1 MTIKKKLLIQSSTI
15 LIVAIL
21 IVGFIIF
28 NMVSIQASNEEQVP
42 TLLNIQKLQGELN
55 TVKAGLNNYSVTPT
69 DAQKQEIITA
79 ISNSEKLIEE
89 IEPHINGAKSEKTLK
104 KLQTKYSQWKEETN
118 LSFERKDV
126 REANRQSIRM
136 NGILNDLHLINEY
149 ANEQYTT
156 LQENLKNQISFVI
169 ISSAISCLVLII
181 FTILLSTKM
190 TNRITKPLNKIAQ
203 NADQVASGNLV
214 VDTVIYNGKD
224 ELADLNGSFTEMV
237 KQLKGLLYTVENL
250 SKNVEETAIEL
261 EAENKGLTEIS
272 NQVAVS
278 ITEMSI
284 GSQSISNDMQEA
296 VTLIEQMDKGFEEN
310 VILSEK
316 SYSFGNEA
324 VSAIQSGQRAIERQN
339 KLMDENSKISES
351 IVIATKKFT
360 DHTSEIENMAKSV
373 AAIAEQTN
381 LLALN
386 AAIEA
391 ARAGEAGKGFAVVA
405 DEVRKLAEESSKSTK
420 HIFDMVNMIK
430 NGIADIEQSV
440 NNGVTIVEEQQQS
453 MTTTTSAFDNIG
465 TKVEEMMKGLT
476 ELLKGI
482 QHSKKMGEQVLE
494 SVENIS
500 SVVEETVAG
509 NEEISASTTE
519 QLASFEKIVD
529 KVVKLR
535 EFTDYLNQTLAKFR
549 LK

>member
-1 MTIKKKLLIQSSTI
+1 MTIKKKLLIQSSAI

-28 NMVSIQASNEEQVP
+28 NMVSIQASNEDQVP

-55 TVKAGLNNYSVTPT
+55 TVKASLNNYSVTPT
-69 DAQKQEIITA
+69 DAQKQEILSA
-79 ISNSEKLIEE
+79 ISKSDKLIEE
-89 IEPHINGAKSEKTLK
+89 IEPHINGAISEKTLK

-118 LSFERKDV
+118 LSLERKDV

-136 NGILNDLHLINEY
+136 NGIINDLHLINEY

-156 LQENLKNQISFVI
+156 LQENLKSQISFVI
-169 ISSAISCLVLII
+169 ISSAVSCLVLII
-181 FTILLSTKM
+181 FTTLLSTKM

-203 NADQVASGNLV
+203 NADQVATGNLV

-237 KQLKGLLYTVENL
+237 KQLKGLLFTVENL

-465 TKVEEMMKGLT
+465 MKVEEMMKGLT
-476 ELLKGI
+476 ELLNGI

-535 EFTDYLNQTLAKFR
+535 EFTDYLNQTLSKFR

>member
-15 LIVAIL
+15 LILAIL

>member
-118 LSFERKDV
+118 LSLERKDV

-237 KQLKGLLYTVENL
+237 KQLKGLLFTVENL

>member
-1 MTIKKKLLIQSSTI
+1 MTIKKKLLIQSSAI

-28 NMVSIQASNEEQVP
+28 NMVSIQASNEDQVP

-55 TVKAGLNNYSVTPT
+55 TVKASLNNYSVTPT
-69 DAQKQEIITA
+69 DAQKQEILSA
-79 ISNSEKLIEE
+79 ISKSDKLIEE
-89 IEPHINGAKSEKTLK
+89 IEPHINGAISEKTLK

-118 LSFERKDV
+118 LSLERKDV

-136 NGILNDLHLINEY
+136 NGIINDLHLINEY

-156 LQENLKNQISFVI
+156 LQENLKSQISFVI
-169 ISSAISCLVLII
+169 ISSAVSCLVLII
-181 FTILLSTKM
+181 FTTLLSTKM

-203 NADQVASGNLV
+203 NADQVATGNLV

-237 KQLKGLLYTVENL
+237 KQLKGLLFTVENL

-440 NNGVTIVEEQQQS
+440 NNGVTIVEDQQQS

-465 TKVEEMMKGLT
+465 MKVEEMMKGLT
-476 ELLKGI
+476 ELLNGI

-535 EFTDYLNQTLAKFR
+535 EFTDYLNQTLSKFR

>member
-28 NMVSIQASNEEQVP
+28 NMVSIQASNEDQVP

-55 TVKAGLNNYSVTPT
+55 TVKASLNNYSVTPT

-118 LSFERKDV
+118 LLLERKDV

-169 ISSAISCLVLII
+169 ISSVISCLVLII

-203 NADQVASGNLV
+203 NADQVATGNLV

-237 KQLKGLLYTVENL
+237 KQLKGLLFTVENL

-535 EFTDYLNQTLAKFR
+535 EFTDYLNQTLSKFR

>member
-28 NMVSIQASNEEQVP
+28 NMVSIQASNEDQVP

-55 TVKAGLNNYSVTPT
+55 TVKASLNNYSVTPT
-69 DAQKQEIITA
+69 DAQKQEIVTA
-79 ISNSEKLIEE
+79 ISNSDKLIEE
-89 IEPHINGAKSEKTLK
+89 IGPHINGAISEKTLK
-104 KLQTKYSQWKEETN
+104 KLQTKYSQWKKETN
-118 LSFERKDV
+118 LSLERKDV

-203 NADQVASGNLV
+203 NADQVATGNLV

-237 KQLKGLLYTVENL
+237 KQLKGLLFTVENL

-476 ELLKGI
+476 ELLNGI

-535 EFTDYLNQTLAKFR
+535 EFTDYLNQTLSKFR

>member
-440 NNGVTIVEEQQQS
+440 NNGVAIVEEQQQS